1 MHAFAF
7 VCRGRDALVSK
18 LPSEQNLSEVGR
30 LGKLGD
36 QLEFQAA
43 NDILAYAAVEVLAA
57 NVSTSLSC
65 LVISYLEAMKLHIG
79 VELPS

>member
-1 MHAFAF
+1 MPLHLCAEAEM
-7 VCRGRDALVSK
+7 LWSK

-65 LVISYLEAMKLHIG
+65 LVISYLDAMKLHIG